1 MNFMGLLKSLDDL
14 LYEVMSWLIFW
25 PLTLWRAVRHPLAM
39 MRYADDELNDAPEDQ
54 YKAVLSPPLFLLL
67 SLIIAHL
74 LEVALVGDS
83 PLLQSR
89 VGLSGF
95 ISNDTDLLA
104 ARLAMFSV
112 FPLIMAVRA
121 LRSTGRSVTRDTLRL
136 PFYAQCYAATPMALW
151 LSVAGTLL
159 RTNVAGLKVA
169 GLVLFLISIVWFV
182 SVETAWFRRVHRQA
196 YGRAL
201 GNALRAYVEAA
212 VIVAV
217 AGTAL
222 G

>member
-1 MNFMGLLKSLDDL
+1 MGLLKSLDDL

-54 YKAVLSPPLFLLL
+54 YQAALSPPLFLLL
-67 SLIIAHL
+67 SLVIAHI
-74 LEVALVGDS
+74 LEIALVGDS
-83 PLLQSR
+83 PLLASR

-104 ARLAMFSV
+104 ARMAMFSV
-112 FPLIMAVRA
+112 FPLLMAVRA
-121 LRSTGRSVTRDTLRL
+121 LRSMNRPVTRDTLRQ

-151 LSVAGTLL
+151 ASVAGTLL
-159 RTNVAGLKVA
+159 RMNVVGLQIAGVA
-169 GLVLFLISIVWFV
+169 SFLVSIIWFV
-182 SVETAWFRRVHRQA
+182 SVETAWFRRIHHQS

-201 GNALRAYVEAA
+201 GNAVRAYIEAA
-212 VIVAV
+212 SIVAV
-217 AGTAL
+217 AGTTLA
-222 G
+222 